1 MRRAGCVAEPLL
13 LVCGFTALAS
23 TVVGFLVRQP
33 WAFGLALASA
43 MVAVIFLRRLHH
55 DKKAVTIEGQ
65 QALRLALACFV
76 MLPKVKNA
84 ALKNTLRDETKLRVL
99 ITGALKTLYRDFD
112 DEQLVKDQ
120 IEAAKQ
126 HSSSL
131 DIRNTKAVKKLF
143 ARHPLPAA
151 SVGAAQ
157 PSKVVR
163 PRSPNEKD
171 DSIKW
176 SVELAVGCGN
186 AFAKQTQKSEDYL
199 PLGQAAHCKVVYDT
213 LIVFGFD
220 PRAHKSR
227 YNVPE
232 SIHFLFDPVDKSLT
246 CDAKPVKSKREL
258 VEILETRSSRQRIER
273 GFFAPDSQLT
283 SGHLPFNHRVVPP
296 DGPGAVTPPRSTCTM
311 TPYKRSTLIVGGE
324 TGSGKTTWSVYSL
337 PQLVEAVH
345 GVLYYSLTNDAD
357 DTMFTDQDGKIFD
370 TSEDLF
376 EELASLRNKFVAI
389 DATLTEV
396 FASLRKAFL
405 HELPTVTK
413 RDDAARHLFF
423 SIVTARLRDFA
434 RKTTQAPKCLV
445 KLVDDELWCKST
457 NVYRKRQHHLQAEP
471 VDLAVVIDEVGRCP
485 GFVRSI
491 VGQCREI
498 YATFQD
504 VFNIR
509 LVIVLCG
516 TSTDLFMRKTRTFH
530 SETDPSRA
538 EKLTVKEGR
547 GMGVA
552 FANAIV
558 NEQKRKKTVPADF
571 PQVQDLPIGRLSE
584 HLWTNARLTAEFL
597 AAALAYANIKPSY
610 ELLCQMSLQ
619 HAYAKFQD
627 RSGLSAYTR
636 NMRRT
641 LINVAYWALVQ
652 SRISPDSNALPEAE
666 IPACLEDGLF
676 LVYDPRRM
684 GNSDG
689 PDDEVSLLLLPA
701 TKLNTAEKHV
711 LMTLR
716 DVCMSMGL
724 LSINEGKGGV
734 KYSASPALEEAI
746 ACGFQVAVV
755 QKRDG
760 PTFEELVSLVAK
772 RTAEVGGFR
781 AITQQLGVGFPGP
794 SQGDGLVYLNNVT
807 ELEAAVKVLEPIAHV
822 ETEHITDPQHIT
834 YVGAAVVVIN
844 GPSAQFADIIKICR
858 VHDVD
863 IVGAVTSVT
872 FYDAKLDTQ
881 DLDHR
886 AVTSGG
892 CTLSGCQRLPR
903 RVWSG
908 PGASI
913 PKGKDA
919 IGAEAG
925 EGSAAVADAG
935 RCSLPSR
942 GTDKPPPGSDGAPSR
957 NARETGGTTNR
968 PPRTD
973 GTAAKLV
980 GTATALP
987 AVEGPRVFTMSEAC
1001 FVARSRM
1008 VVMTWQEVAV
1018 SPVGK
1023 DRLASRIVQLDTTG
1037 TVSAEASQVKLR
1049 LVLQDDR
1056 QESLSV
1062 FAEVGPLTV
1071 RHQSRDHLGLYD
1083 KCVQTE
1089 MPSPP
1094 LILRPMV
1101 ARKTCCLCRR
1111 IEDGSNDLLF
1121 RVVRGTK
1128 TFICDQCI
1136 EAVSK

>member
-1 MRRAGCVAEPLL
+1 LTADALVAVGESNRMRRAGRVAEPLL
-13 LVCGFTALAS
+13 LACGFTALAS

-43 MVAVIFLRRLHH
+43 MVAVILLRRLHH
-55 DKKAVTIEGQ
+55 DKKAVAIEER

-99 ITGALKTLYRDFD
+99 ITGALKTMYRDFD

-120 IEAAKQ
+120 IKAAKQ
-126 HSSSL
+126 HSNSL

-163 PRSPNEKD
+163 PRSPKETD

-186 AFAKQTQKSEDYL
+186 AFVEQTQKSEDYL
-199 PLGQAAHCKVVYDT
+199 PLGQAGHCKFDYGT
-213 LIVFGFD
+213 AIFYCFD
-220 PRAHKSR
+220 PRAQ
-227 YNVPE
+227 YDVPE
-232 SIHFLFDPVDKSLT
+232 SIFFLFYPADKSLT

-283 SGHLPFNHRVVPP
+283 PGHLPFNHRVRPP

-311 TPYKRSTLIVGGE
+311 SPYKRSTLIVGGE
-324 TGSGKTTWSVYSL
+324 AGSGKTTWSVYSL
-337 PQLVEAVH
+337 PALVEAVH

-357 DTMFTDQDGKIFD
+357 DTMFTDKDGKIFD

-376 EELASLRNKFVAI
+376 EEMASLRKKFVAI

-434 RKTTQAPKCLV
+434 RKATQAPKCLV
-445 KLVDDELWCKST
+445 KLVDDELWYKST
-457 NVYRKRQHHLQAEP
+457 KVYRKGQHHLQAEP

-530 SETDPSRA
+530 YETDPSRA

-584 HLWTNARLTAEFL
+584 RLWTNARLTAEFL
-597 AAALAYANIKPSY
+597 AAALAYANIRPSY

-652 SRISPDSNALPEAE
+652 SRISPDSNTLPEAE

-684 GNSDG
+684 ENSDG
-689 PDDEVSLLLLPA
+689 AADEVSLLLLPA
-701 TKLNTAEKHV
+701 TKLSIAEKRV
-711 LMTLR
+711 LTTLR
-716 DVCMSMGL
+716 DMCMSMGL
-724 LSINEGKGGV
+724 LSLKEGKGGV
-734 KYSASPALEEAI
+734 KYSASPALEEAT
-746 ACGFQVAVV
+746 ACGFQVPVV

-760 PTFEELVSLVAK
+760 PTFVELVGLVAK

-781 AITQQLGVGFPGP
+781 AITQQLSVGFPGP

-822 ETEHITDPQHIT
+822 ETGHITDPQHIT
-834 YVGAAVVVIN
+834 YVGAAVIVIN
-844 GPSAQFADIIKICR
+844 DPSAQFADIIKICR
-858 VHDVD
+858 VHDAD

-872 FYDAKLDTQ
+872 FYDVKLDAQ

-892 CTLSGCQRLPR
+892 CTLSGGQRLPR
-903 RVWSG
+903 RVCNG
-908 PGASI
+908 PVASI
-913 PKGKDA
+913 PK
-919 IGAEAG
+919 
-925 EGSAAVADAG
+925 
-935 RCSLPSR
+935 P
-942 GTDKPPPGSDGAPSR
+942 
-957 NARETGGTTNR
+957 
-968 PPRTD
+968 
-973 GTAAKLV
+973 
-980 GTATALP
+980 TALP
-987 AVEGPRVFTMSEAC
+987 AVEGPRVFAMSEAC
-1001 FVARSRM
+1001 LAARSRM
-1008 VVMTWQEVAV
+1008 VVMAWQEVAV

-1023 DRLASRIVQLDTTG
+1023 DRLASRIVQLDATG

-1062 FAEVGPLTV
+1062 PARVGPLTV
-1071 RHQSRDHLGLYD
+1071 RHQFRDHLGLYD

-1094 LILRPMV
+1094 LTLRPRV
-1101 ARKTCCLCRR
+1101 AHKTCCLCRR
-1111 IEDGSNDLLF
+1111 TEDGSNDLLF

-1128 TFICDQCI
+1128 IFICDECI
-1136 EAVSK
+1136 HPKKGRSLEAVSK